1 MIDFNKIALYVS
13 AGLALVISV
22 VELVA
27 PLESVPW
34 LRARIDVISLLLV
47 SMLIL
52 FLATTVD
59 RRLAKLEKQGER
71 AAQMSFENALDE
83 VVNRLP
89 ATLRKLFEPVL
100 KRSIDRLKQAT
111 TGKVLLEPVEH
122 FPHFYRETLA
132 TFSSEHFSATSLA
145 SREFFWKNAA
155 TMDAIKTFIRG
166 GGSMHRIFLLDS
178 ATDEEGGEVR
188 EIIQDQVSAGV
199 KVSTVDST
207 NIPAEWQKYFVV
219 AEKEDL
225 AWTSAISPGRRIASV
240 EAISNPKEVDAY
252 RLIFDHLKHD
262 PSRKE
267 WQEKEGLLVALN
279 PHDRSNH

>member
-13 AGLALVISV
+13 AGLAVVISV
-22 VELVA
+22 FGLVGL
-27 PLESVPW
+27 LESVPW
-34 LRARIDVISLLLV
+34 LRERIDLISLLLI
-47 SMLIL
+47 SLLIL
-52 FLATTVD
+52 FLTTDVD

-71 AAQMSFENALDE
+71 AAQMSLENALDE

-89 ATLRKLFEPVL
+89 ATLRKLFAPVL

-166 GGSMHRIFLLDS
+166 GGSMHRIFFLDS
-178 ATDEEGGEVR
+178 AADEEGGEVR
-188 EIIQDQVSAGV
+188 EIIKDQLSAGV
-199 KVSTVDST
+199 KVFTVDST
-207 NIPAEWQKYFVV
+207 NIPGEWQKYFVV
-219 AEKEDL
+219 AQKEDL
-225 AWTSAISPGRRIASV
+225 AWTSAVSPGRRIASV
-240 EAISNPKEVDAY
+240 EAISDPKEVDAY
-252 RLIFDHLKHD
+252 RLIFDHLRHD
-262 PSRKE
+262 PSLKGWRE
-267 WQEKEGLLVALN
+267 EDGLLVAFN
-279 PHDRSNH
+279 PHHRN